1 MKSTSSRSP
10 ATCVLMRCWRHA
22 WVEALLALAVVPA
35 AQAGNFSVSPVRIVL
50 SPPALTTALTI
61 ENRGD
66 EQVLVQSRVQ
76 AWAQRDGGDVLEDS
90 RELLVS
96 PPIFRIAPGATQ
108 TLRIGLM
115 RRPDPS
121 RQLTYRLFLQEI
133 PPPPKPW
140 QQGASVALRLSL
152 PVFVAPVAPA
162 APQLLWEVK
171 PASDGALTLALVN
184 AGNSHVQLIDVKL
197 LLPDGTLLAEQET
210 FAYVLAG
217 QARSWT
223 LKAKQPWSGGTLK
236 LGARTDG
243 GEVNAEISAAPGKP

>member
-1 MKSTSSRSP
+1 M
-10 ATCVLMRCWRHA
+10 
-22 WVEALLALAVVPA
+22 
-35 AQAGNFSVSPVRIVL
+35 
-50 SPPALTTALTI
+50 
-61 ENRGD
+61 
-66 EQVLVQSRVQ
+66 
-76 AWAQRDGGDVLEDS
+76 
-90 RELLVS
+90 
-96 PPIFRIAPGATQ
+96 
-108 TLRIGLM
+108 
-115 RRPDPS
+115 
-121 RQLTYRLFLQEI
+121 
-133 PPPPKPW
+133 
-140 QQGASVALRLSL
+140 
-152 PVFVAPVAPA
+152 FVAPVAPA

-223 LKAKQPWSGGTLK
+223 LKPKQPWSGGTLK

>member
-1 MKSTSSRSP
+1 
-10 ATCVLMRCWRHA
+10 MRCGRRVWIQ
-22 WVEALLALAVVPA
+22 ALLALAVVPA
-35 AQAGNFSVSPVRIVL
+35 AQAGNFSVSPVRITL
-50 SPPALTTALTI
+50 SPTSLTTALTI
-61 ENRGD
+61 ENRD
-66 EQVLVQSRVQ
+66 DAQVLVQSRVV
-76 AWAQRDGGDVLEDS
+76 AWAQRDGSDVLEDS

-133 PPPPKPW
+133 PPPPKPG
-140 QQGASVALRLSL
+140 QQGANVALHLSL
-152 PVFVAPVAPA
+152 PVFVAPLAPA
-162 APQLLWEVK
+162 APQLRWEVK
-171 PASDGALTLALVN
+171 PASDGTLTLALAN
-184 AGNSHVQLIDVKL
+184 AGNSHVQLLDVKL
-197 LLPDGTLLAEQET
+197 LLPDGSLLAEQEM

-223 LKAKQPWSGGTLK
+223 IKPKQTWSAGTLK

-243 GEVNAEISAAPGKP
+243 GEVNAEIGAAMGRP

>member
-1 MKSTSSRSP
+1 MDTPSRSP
-10 ATCVLMRCWRHA
+10 SPCTLPRYWRRA
-22 WVEALLALAVVPA
+22 GAKALLALALVPA
-35 AQAGNFSVSPVRIVL
+35 AQAGNFSVSPVRITL
-50 SPPALTTALTI
+50 SPTSLTTALTM

-121 RQLTYRLFLQEI
+121 RELTYRLFLQEI
-133 PPPPKPW
+133 PPPPTPG
-140 QQGASVALRLSL
+140 QGASVALRLSL
-152 PVFVAPVAPA
+152 PVFVAPLVPA
-162 APQLLWEVK
+162 APQLRWEVK
-171 PASDGALTLALVN
+171 PASDGTLTLTLAN
-184 AGNSHVQLIDVKL
+184 AGNSHVQLTVAKL
-197 LLPDGTLLAEQET
+197 LLLDGTLLAEAET

-223 LKAKQPWSGGTLK
+223 LKPKQPWSGGALK
-236 LGARTDG
+236 LAARTDA
-243 GEVNAEISAAPGKP
+243 GEVNAEINAAPGKP